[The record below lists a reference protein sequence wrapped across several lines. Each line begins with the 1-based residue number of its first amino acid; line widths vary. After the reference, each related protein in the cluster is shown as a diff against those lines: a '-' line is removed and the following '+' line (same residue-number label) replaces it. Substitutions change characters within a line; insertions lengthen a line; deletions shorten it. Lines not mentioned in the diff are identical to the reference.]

1 VEKKQLERAMG
12 FEDLVKEARW
22 AAESHRVTRQWVK
35 TTLKEGDLMTDI
47 CERIE
52 NKTRSLLGP
61 GASPFNC
68 GIAFPTGCSI
78 NHVAAHYSPNTG
90 DTTRLQRDDLVK
102 FDYGTQ
108 VNPNPRSSRTAQ
120 S

>member
-1 VEKKQLERAMG
+1 VCRYNGKNGYRGSDVEKKQLERAMG

-52 NKTRSLLGP
+52 NKTR
-61 GASPFNC
+61 A
-68 GIAFPTGCSI
+68 CSGLTPPPST
-78 NHVAAHYSPNTG
+78 AA
-90 DTTRLQRDDLVK
+90 
-102 FDYGTQ
+102 
-108 VNPNPRSSRTAQ
+108 
-120 S
+120 

>member
-1 VEKKQLERAMG
+1 MPFISDRQRDYLKREAPAVYRRFLRDERAMG

-52 NKTRSLLGP
+52 NKTR
-61 GASPFNC
+61 A
-68 GIAFPTGCSI
+68 CSGLTPPPST
-78 NHVAAHYSPNTG
+78 AA
-90 DTTRLQRDDLVK
+90 
-102 FDYGTQ
+102 
-108 VNPNPRSSRTAQ
+108 
-120 S
+120 